1 MRRRPSQPVLLQA
14 FYVCTNK
21 TNGMET
27 LAVINSIADT
37 MQVVDFMDKII
48 SRIEDCSPCDRGI
61 PRVFQDMQNTLPLI
75 VMSSDEVES

>member
-1 MRRRPSQPVLLQA
+1 MRRRPVLLQV

-21 TNGMET
+21 MNGMET

-61 PRVFQDMQNTLPLI
+61 PRVFQDQNTLPLI